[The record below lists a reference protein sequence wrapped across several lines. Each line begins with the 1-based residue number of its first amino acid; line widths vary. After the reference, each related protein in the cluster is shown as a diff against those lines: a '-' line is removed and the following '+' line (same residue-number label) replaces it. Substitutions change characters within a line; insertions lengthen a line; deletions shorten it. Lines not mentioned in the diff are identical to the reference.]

1 MRDLRAW
8 IKFVLSLANR
18 PGLAFSW
25 HWYFINLVIKA
36 TNYAWCW
43 NHHDWQ
49 RQCQWLLAGQLR
61 QVLLGDFWDGQQL
74 SISLNH
80 TSVSSS
86 THILITTLIICQW
99 SFPGL
104 DTPSI
109 VVNFGWPR
117 GTYFYI
123 LRATCA
129 KDKDDKSSKFWFWKC
144 VSFFGFWELY
154 MNLSGNASPA
164 LVILKSCIKWFEC
177 SEKRMTAHY
186 GHGQTYKF

>member
-1 MRDLRAW
+1 MIFWFQNKWDLCFKLLRQTFRTHCHWFQNKVEFLFQFSWTKFLITWSLHWFPLLTMRDLRAW
-8 IKFVLSLANR
+8 IKFVLYLANQ
-18 PGLAFSW
+18 PGLACSW

-86 THILITTLIICQW
+86 THILVTTLIIFQC
-99 SFPGL
+99 SFPRL
-104 DTPSI
+104 DTPSF
-109 VVNFGWPR
+109 NCG
-117 GTYFYI
+117 
-123 LRATCA
+123 
-129 KDKDDKSSKFWFWKC
+129 KFW
-144 VSFFGFWELY
+144 L
-154 MNLSGNASPA
+154 A
-164 LVILKSCIKWFEC
+164 
-177 SEKRMTAHY
+177 
-186 GHGQTYKF
+186 

>member
-1 MRDLRAW
+1 MIFWFQNKWDLCFKLLRQTFWTHCHWFQNKVEFVFQFSWTKFLNTWSLHWFPLLTMRDLRAW

-86 THILITTLIICQW
+86 THILITTLIIFEW
-99 SFPGL
+99 SSL
-104 DTPSI
+104 
-109 VVNFGWPR
+109 
-117 GTYFYI
+117 
-123 LRATCA
+123 
-129 KDKDDKSSKFWFWKC
+129 
-144 VSFFGFWELY
+144 
-154 MNLSGNASPA
+154 
-164 LVILKSCIKWFEC
+164 
-177 SEKRMTAHY
+177 
-186 GHGQTYKF
+186 